1 MNEQNSSP
9 TDVLR
14 NISAQEFLSFGLHE
28 VAYIRPV
35 RQEGVIMWSLH
46 AADGTALAVQPHPH
60 HAAVL
65 ARQNGMEPITLN

>member
-1 MNEQNSSP
+1 MNDQNS
-9 TDVLR
+9 TALDVLR

-35 RQEGVIMWSLH
+35 RQDGMVMWSLH
-46 AADGTALAVQPHPH
+46 AADGTALAVQANAH